1 MKRLA
6 TFLLFLSMILSG
18 SAFAATDPFANCGLT
33 PDGKKIDVWNSGVCP
48 QNITQ
53 RIHYNFLG
61 VGAFGKYETQNL
73 ITTGDDIDS
82 TLSEGQKNLNASNQ
96 NLMQLIIMFSY
107 GIALFIC
114 IFLSAPYAFAYVKA
128 MINGEFHQRG
138 NEQTRYHGYG
148 LLSIFAT
155 AAGVLAFMPGLMGVK
170 GSLSFGGYA
179 GSSAGNMGLL
189 GENFIIGSFL
199 NHLED
204 GGLEVKTDNGTLK
217 DYREKQQTSQTYYSS
232 QATVA
237 GFISTS
243 LVIANT
249 SAFNNAIENLKS
261 NDKSWK
267 IRDKT
272 ADVWQPNDKD
282 GIDFIKKFS
291 EDPNQTMWSTDSI
304 TFAQNPTEISETLPY
319 FKAINYNK
327 SYRDFSDIEGLVN
340 QAAKLASDIQT
351 SSFSDS
357 PSGFDQIKQ
366 SAVAYFYEDA
376 QANILRKNFLQWME
390 KSDAIADLINNY
402 ACSKNYSARIAAQN
416 FIDAHSEKPT
426 HSGGNTSCVSNDWKV
441 MGEGKTEDY
450 VTQINE
456 KTKALIDE
464 YYDVRIKINTAMNT
478 SFQSDTLHK
487 KIVEIYQKGFLHFV
501 FFLPQLMD
509 DLNFSS
515 TVQNEFQNST
525 PMMTIQTQAMGS
537 YIVDDWSIAHGYGD
551 ANGVDLQIGEAV
563 RELNLIPN
571 STGSS
576 SLKDGSA
583 ILQKLYSTQAT
594 ASAQQRDYD
603 QAVGTGLNNPKV
615 ELTAC
620 LNTTT
625 YPVTCMQKYG
635 QKVSETMTDIMY
647 IAATVKLVSVI
658 TTHYGDKKKDKVM
671 SEQAKEDEKA
681 GISKKQTA
689 KNGKKINS
697 KPNFLQIVGAV
708 TNGLASAAFGWAL
721 FGYLFSTAL
730 KFASI
735 VLMTTPFAV
744 LYILNILYF
753 LIMIATMPLAI
764 ISFYR
769 MNDMNNLRNI
779 GRTLFNIFLSL
790 VAFGPII
797 VSMYLLNYQMTAVF
811 QKIIIPAATNGLGVA
826 FASGSMQIFQS
837 ALEAAVALICFMV
850 VGYTCTRYAF
860 KILTEALEIFEL
872 NMPFLEHGEAF
883 LGRVGAIQTVASGGI
898 FRLLNI
904 AIANKVDNV
913 AFSAMRKIFRRKKR

>member
-6 TFLLFLSMILSG
+6 PFFLFILVMLSG
-18 SAFAATDPFANCGLT
+18 SAFADTDPFANCGLT

-61 VGAFGKYETQNL
+61 VGAFGKYESENL
-73 ITTGDDIDS
+73 VTTADDMDS
-82 TLSEGQKNLNASNQ
+82 TLSDGQKNLNTSNQ
-96 NLMQLIIMFSY
+96 TMMQLIIMFSY

-114 IFLSAPYAFAYVKA
+114 IFLTTPYAFAYVKA
-128 MINGEFHQRG
+128 MINGEFHPRG
-138 NEQTRYHGYG
+138 KEATRYHGYG

-179 GSSAGNMGLL
+179 GSSAGNMSLL

-217 DYREKQQTSQTYYSS
+217 DYRAKQQTSQTYYSA

-237 GFISTS
+237 GLISTS

-249 SAFNNAIENLKS
+249 SAFNNSIENLKIH
-261 NDKSWK
+261 DTSWK

-291 EDPNQTMWSTDSI
+291 EDPSQTMWSTDAI
-304 TFAQNPTEISETLPY
+304 TFAQNPEEIGETLPY
-319 FKAINYNK
+319 LKAINYNK
-327 SYRDFSDIEGLVN
+327 TYRDFSDIDGLAN
-340 QAAKLASDIQT
+340 QAAKLATDIQT
-351 SSFSDS
+351 SSFYDG

-366 SAVAYFYEDA
+366 SAVAYFYKDA

-390 KSDAIADLINNY
+390 KSDEIADLINNY

-426 HSGGNTSCVSNDWKV
+426 HSGGNASCVSNDWKV

-464 YYDVRIKINTAMNT
+464 YYDTRIKINTAMNT

-501 FFLPQLMD
+501 IFLPQLMD

-515 TVQNEFQNST
+515 TVQNEFQNAA
-525 PMMTIQTQAMGS
+525 PMQTIQTQALGS

-551 ANGVDLQIGEAV
+551 ANGSDLQIGEAV

-571 STGSS
+571 ATGSP
-576 SLKDGSA
+576 SLKDSSA

-635 QKVSETMTDIMY
+635 QKVSETMTDIMF

-658 TTHYGDKKKDKVM
+658 TTHYGDKKKDKVL

-681 GISKKQTA
+681 GVSKKQHA
-689 KNGKKINS
+689 KNGKVINS
-697 KPNFLQIVGAV
+697 KPNFLQVVGAV
-708 TNGLASAAFGWAL
+708 TNGLASAAFEWAL

-753 LIMIATMPLAI
+753 LITIATMPLAI
-764 ISFYR
+764 ISFFR

-779 GRTLFNIFLSL
+779 ARTLFNIFLSL

-797 VSMYLLNYQMTAVF
+797 VSMYILNYQMTSVF
-811 QKIIIPAATNGLGVA
+811 DKIIIPAATNGLGVA

-850 VGYTCTRYAF
+850 VNYTCVRYAF
-860 KILTEALEIFEL
+860 KILSEALGIFEL
-872 NMPFLEHGEAF
+872 KMPFLKQGEEF

-913 AFSAMRKIFRRKKR
+913 AFSAMRKIFRGKTR

>member
-6 TFLLFLSMILSG
+6 PFFLFLSMILSG
-18 SAFAATDPFANCGLT
+18 SAFAATNPFENCGLT
-33 PDGKKIDVWNSGVCP
+33 PDGKRIDVWNSGVCP

-61 VGAFGKYETQNL
+61 IGAFGKYESENL
-73 ITTGDDIDS
+73 VTTGDDIDS

-114 IFLSAPYAFAYVKA
+114 LFLITPYAFAYVKA

-148 LLSIFAT
+148 LLSVFAT
-155 AAGVLAFMPGLMGVK
+155 AAGMLAFMPGLMGVK
-170 GSLSFGGYA
+170 GSLSLGGYA
-179 GSSAGNMGLL
+179 GSSAGNMSLI

-199 NHLED
+199 NFLED

-217 DYREKQQTSQTYYSS
+217 DYREKQQTSETYYSA
-232 QATVA
+232 QARIA
-237 GFISTS
+237 GLISTS

-249 SAFNNAIENLKS
+249 SAFNNAIENLKT

-282 GIDFIKKFS
+282 GIEFLKKFS
-291 EDPNQTMWSTDSI
+291 EDPNQTMWSTDAI
-304 TFAQNPTEISETLPY
+304 TFAQNPAEIGETLPF

-327 SYRDFSDIEGLVN
+327 SYRDFDDIDGLVN

-351 SSFSDS
+351 SSFYDS

-366 SAVAYFYEDA
+366 SAVAYFYKDA
-376 QANILRKNFLQWME
+376 EANILRKNFLQWME

-456 KTKALIDE
+456 KKNALIDE

-515 TVQNEFQNST
+515 TVQNEFQNSAS
-525 PMMTIQTQAMGS
+525 MMTIQTQAMGS
-537 YIVDDWSIAHGYGD
+537 YIVDDWAIAHGYGD

-576 SLKDGSA
+576 SLKDNSA

-603 QAVGTGLNNPKV
+603 QAVGTGLNNPKI

-620 LNTTT
+620 LNSTT

-647 IAATVKLVSVI
+647 MAATVKLISVI
-658 TTHYGDKKKDKVM
+658 TTHYGDKKKDKVI
-671 SEQAKEDEKA
+671 SDQAKEDAKA
-681 GISKKQTA
+681 GVSKKQIA
-689 KNGKKINS
+689 KNGQKINS
-697 KPNFLQIVGAV
+697 KPNFLQVVGAV

-764 ISFYR
+764 ISFFR

-779 GRTLFNIFLSL
+779 GRTLFNIFISL

-797 VSMYLLNYQMTAVF
+797 VSMYILNYQMTAVF
-811 QKIIIPAATNGLGVA
+811 DKIIIPAATNGLGVA

-850 VGYTCTRYAF
+850 VNYTCVRYAF
-860 KILTEALEIFEL
+860 KIMKEALKIFEL
-872 NMPFLEHGEAF
+872 NMPFFEHGEAF

-913 AFSAMRKIFRRKKR
+913 AFSAMRKIFRGKKR